1 MSSADSSCSSGDF
14 DENPGTRYVEV
25 VNVFN
30 EGTGFGE
37 DRAVRESKTRVNRDG
52 NSTRDYGEDLSS
64 DQDELRSVW
73 LETFLLKEM
82 KQRMN
87 EFKGP
92 RQ

>member
-37 DRAVRESKTRVNRDG
+37 DRAVRESKTGVDGDG
-52 NSTRDYGEDLSS
+52 NSTRDYGEDLGS